1 MKQLLKSYSA
11 KAYGLVAAC
20 NAYVNAA
27 GYEVGQI
34 DLAQYQRSVKLEKYR
49 NKVVFPADLGI
60 LPVAVFSVG
69 VTYRAVVGI
78 FACAMLRGMRALMIK
93 TEGRQKLRKLPQ
105 VDLQENARN

>member
-1 MKQLLKSYSA
+1 MKQLLKSYST

-34 DLAQYQRSVKLEKYR
+34 DLAQYQQSVKLEKYR
-49 NKVVFPADLGI
+49 SKVVFPANLGF